1 MRRFID
7 RLTTWLIDRI
17 YSERDFLSDLE
28 SLN

>member
-1 MRRFID
+1 MRRFLD
-7 RLTTWLIDRI
+7 RLTNWLIDRI